1 MERKNMR
8 IALLWFLVAAL
19 LLSGCASG
27 GSAPTPTEAPTAVPT
42 AVSTP
47 LPESAGGTQTCS
59 VEGSLP
65 PVDPDEAA
73 RFAPVG
79 DSDWILGNKDA
90 EITLLE
96 YSDFM

>member
-1 MERKNMR
+1 MR
-8 IALLWFLVAAL
+8 IALLWILMAAL

-27 GSAPTPTEAPTAVPT
+27 GAATPTAVPT
-42 AVSTP
+42 AIPTAVPTTP
-47 LPESAGGTQTCS
+47 PAAGDTLTCS

-73 RFAPVG
+73 RFAPVTE
-79 DSDWILGNKDA
+79 DDWILGNKDA
-90 EITLLE
+90 KITLLE